1 MPSQGRVLAVDD
13 NPEVLEALA
22 SALGSLGYDVWQATD
37 GAAALKIAREEPPDV
52 VLLDVVMPGMDGY
65 EVCRRLKNHMETQ
78 LIPVVFLTG
87 QGSREARLEGL
98 EAGATDFLN
107 KPCDLTELEVR
118 VRNLVE
124 FRRLTE
130 ELESAEQM
138 VFSIARAVEARDEST
153 GDHCERLAALSLRL
167 GKRLG
172 LDGPELTA
180 LRRGGYLHDIGK
192 LGIPDAV
199 LLKPGRL
206 TADEWKIM
214 RRHVEIGV
222 QIFQPLHTLRPVLP
236 IIRHH
241 HERRDGS
248 GYPDGLKG
256 DEVPYLA
263 RVFQVVDVFDALTTN
278 RPYRSAMSSLEALA
292 LIREETER
300 GWWDPQIVEV
310 FAAMIAE
317 DEARRSA

>member
-1 MPSQGRVLAVDD
+1 MSGRGRVLAVDD
-13 NPEVLEALA
+13 NPDTLGALAAALESLGYEVLQAVDGA
-22 SALGSLGYDVWQATD
+22 SALV
-37 GAAALKIAREEPPDV
+37 IAHDQHPDV

-65 EVCRRLKNHMETQ
+65 EVCSRLKGHPETQ

-87 QGSREARLEGL
+87 QGSREARLQGL
-98 EAGATDFLN
+98 EVGATDFLN

-118 VRNLVE
+118 VRNLVQ

-138 VFSIARAVEARDEST
+138 VFSIARAVEARDETT
-153 GDHCERLAALSLRL
+153 GDHCERLASLSVRL
-167 GKRLG
+167 GERLG
-172 LDGPELTA
+172 LVGAELTA

-199 LLKPGRL
+199 LLKPGKL
-206 TADEWKIM
+206 TDEEWKVM

-222 QIFQPLHTLRPVLP
+222 QICQPLHTLRPVLP

-248 GYPDGLKG
+248 GYPDGLAG
-256 DEVPYLA
+256 DAVPYLA
-263 RVFQVVDVFDALTTN
+263 RVFQVVDVFDALTSD
-278 RPYRSAMSSLEALA
+278 RPYRAALPSVGA
-292 LIREETER
+292 LGVLREETAR
-300 GWWDPQIVEV
+300 GWWDPEIVEV
-310 FAAMIAE
+310 FAAMIE
-317 DEARRSA
+317 DDEAHRSA